1 MIGTL
6 ILAFMGFM
14 TATSLILFALIRMGV
29 IDQHMS
35 LFLFVAT
42 VPLAA
47 WVALGLDTVELGA
60 APFPPGDGAS
70 QLVRIDIEQ
79 LWPLGF
85 DDAEVR
91 ARHSLRNPAREGTP
105 TQTAMPD
112 TADTQVE
119 RAE

>member
-6 ILAFMGFM
+6 ILAFVGLM
-14 TATSLILFALIRMGV
+14 AAASLILFALIRVGM

-35 LFLFVAT
+35 LFLFVAA

-47 WVALGLDTVELGA
+47 WIALGLDAVELGV
-60 APFPPGDGAS
+60 APFPPENEGAH
-70 QLVRIDIEQ
+70 LVRVDIEQ
-79 LWPLGF
+79 LWPVGF

-91 ARHSLRNPAREGTP
+91 ARHRLRNRARGGP
-105 TQTAMPD
+105 PMQAAMPD
-112 TADTQVE
+112 PAGPDVE

>member
-6 ILAFMGFM
+6 ILAFMGLM
-14 TATSLILFALIRMGV
+14 AAASLILFALIRMGV

-35 LFLFVAT
+35 LFLFVAA

-47 WVALGLDTVELGA
+47 WIALGLDAVELGV
-60 APFPPGDGAS
+60 APFLPDDEATR
-70 QLVRIDIEQ
+70 LVRVDIEQ

-91 ARHSLRNPAREGTP
+91 ARHRLRNPARGGTP
-105 TQTAMPD
+105 MQTALPD
-112 TADTQVE
+112 TADPQVE
-119 RAE
+119 RTE